1 MSLYRPSHKS
11 YLEFTSNSVDLQRLA
26 SHSMQFF
33 WDKNAMQTYGIYIH
47 IVVVIFIYIGIYD
60 LFYDATFQSKLH
72 VHKWTQL
79 HIDSEIISDSLNLHS
94 ILGN

>member
-1 MSLYRPSHKS
+1 MSLYRPSH
-11 YLEFTSNSVDLQRLA
+11 TWNSSQIVWICKDWLHIA
-26 SHSMQFF
+26 CNFFGTKMQC
-33 WDKNAMQTYGIYIH
+33 KLYGIYIH